1 MKLIKRAAAAALAVI
16 MVFAMCVST
25 TFADTVSITVTG
37 GQEGQL
43 YEAYLIFHLEITTT
57 NSGEGYVYYLDE
69 NLYDD
74 QGDVTGTNPF
84 YTLIQSYI
92 ASKTVGGEDY
102 SGISLYAT
110 TRTDIYGNT
119 VDTYEV
125 QVDTT
130 NTDTSK
136 QFDAEALAAYIKAA
150 IDADS
155 ATYASLMVDS
165 ATATAG
171 SGNIVTATLSANEYG
186 YYFINTNLGSLAIL
200 DSTTST
206 AKITEKNDAPSA
218 DKEVTEIEGEA
229 VTSDSDKT
237 VEIGDEVEYQITI
250 TGGEGFV
257 DYDIVATD
265 ILSKGLTAPSASD
278 VVVYDSEGNT
288 WALDTDYTVE
298 FESETTTDDQQQTV
312 YTGRTIMTI
321 TLKSADNGGRYLST
335 LTDTSDVIYIT
346 YTATVNSDAAEY
358 SNSTTG
364 ITNEVTL
371 TYGRDGSYETKT
383 VTEEVDTF
391 WFGIYKYAGTSGL
404 AGAKFTVYDS
414 TGTALGFVKTTGA
427 EPDNFVYYRLATDEE
442 LADPDAYGV
451 VYEIETEGKPDTVL
465 FEGLDAGTYTVK
477 EVEAP
482 AGYNILNGE
491 ITVVIDSDGNRT
503 YTYTGTDGM
512 VTTTSGAYVS
522 VKNESGSTLPS
533 AGGMGTRIFYT
544 VGGILVVGAG
554 ILLITKRRMKADK

>member
-16 MVFAMCVST
+16 MVLAMCVST

-74 QGDVTGTNPF
+74 QGNVTGTNPF

-92 ASKTVGGEDY
+92 ASKTVSGEDY

-110 TRTDIYGNT
+110 TRTDINGNT

-130 NTDTSK
+130 NADTSK

-171 SGNIVTATLSANEYG
+171 SGNIVTATLSADEYG

-298 FESETTTDDQQQTV
+298 FESETTTDGQGNTSA
-312 YTGRTIMTI
+312 TGRTIMTI
-321 TLKSADNGGRYLST
+321 TLKSADNGGNYLST
-335 LTDTSDVIYIT
+335 LTDTADVIYIT

-391 WFGIYKYAGTSGL
+391 RFGIYKYAGTSGL

-442 LADPDAYGV
+442 LQDPDAYGV